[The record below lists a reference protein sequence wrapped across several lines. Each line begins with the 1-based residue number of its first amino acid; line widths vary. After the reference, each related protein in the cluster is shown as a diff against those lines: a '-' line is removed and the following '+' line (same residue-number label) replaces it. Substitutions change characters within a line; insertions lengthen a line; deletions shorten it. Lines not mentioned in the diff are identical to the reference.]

1 MSESNGSRSAPP
13 ARAAHDLGHLLNG
26 PFDLGELQVQLF
38 KVDAERSVRFFV
50 LCVALFG
57 IAMGFA
63 IATAVIVLLTLSA
76 LLTEWTALSEGVSL
90 LISTLVGLL
99 LTAGTGYAGWRIGK
113 TVATS
118 FRRSENEMR
127 ANWAW
132 LKTAVRQS
140 ARDNRAQER
149 V

>member
-13 ARAAHDLGHLLNG
+13 ARAAHDLGQLLNG
-26 PFDLGELQVQLF
+26 LFDLGELQVQLF

-76 LLTEWTALSEGVSL
+76 LLSEWTALSEGAAL

-99 LTAGTGYAGWRIGK
+99 LTTGTGYAGWRIGK
-113 TVATS
+113 TVTTS
-118 FRRSENEMR
+118 FRRSKNEMG
-127 ANWAW
+127 ANLAS

-140 ARDNRAQER
+140 AREYRTRER